1 MGENDKTNH
10 NMNQSSSSEGAGVI
24 SSDSSLIIHI
34 ENYSADVATHEHK
47 SVVRLQSFN
56 SVFHTK

>member
-1 MGENDKTNH
+1 
-10 NMNQSSSSEGAGVI
+10 MNQSSSSEGAGVI